1 MILFLK
7 FFAFKI
13 QFYNEKAGVS
23 EMGDGR
29 WSRGGAP
36 FIFRLT
42 PGTGGTWKKKWRS
55 ITKDIGG

>member
-29 WSRGGAP
+29 WSRGGIS
-36 FIFRLT
+36 FLFRLT
-42 PGTGGTWKKKWRS
+42 PGTGG
-55 ITKDIGG
+55 I